1 MIRDKEKLNAYL
13 ESKVSNVFKIL
24 PLYEEGNRGLDL
36 YVESECDELIS
47 VQEIVEIKSSAKY
60 ITVLATLNG
69 LKNEVQL
76 DNNQAKVKREVFK
89 TISTLK
95 DMIETLEGV

>member
-24 PLYEEGNRGLDL
+24 PLYEEGNKGLDL
-36 YVESECDELIS
+36 YVESECDELVS

-76 DNNQAKVKREVFK
+76 DNNKAKVKREVFK

>member
-24 PLYEEGNRGLDL
+24 PLYEEGNKGLDL

>member
-13 ESKVSNVFKIL
+13 DSKVSNVFKIL
-24 PLYEEGNRGLDL
+24 PLYEEGNKGLDL
-36 YVESECDELIS
+36 YIESECDELIS

-76 DNNQAKVKREVFK
+76 EDNKAKVKREVFK

-95 DMIETLEGV
+95 DMIETLDGV

>member
-24 PLYEEGNRGLDL
+24 PLYEEGNKGLDL

-76 DNNQAKVKREVFK
+76 DNNQTKVKREVFK

>member
-1 MIRDKEKLNAYL
+1 MIRDKEKLNEYL

-24 PLYEEGNRGLDL
+24 PLYEEGNKGLDL
-36 YVESECDELIS
+36 YIESECDELIS

-60 ITVLATLNG
+60 ISVLATLNG

-76 DNNQAKVKREVFK
+76 QDNKAKVKREVFK